1 MATKPRMIVP
11 NAFYQIKSAC
21 IPELKV
27 FSSEKMK
34 IFLLKQISIAK
45 GKYSFKCFSWS
56 IMDNHY
62 HLVVQSSEETISK
75 FMQRVNFAFAKYFNR
90 INGSIRISQT
100 V

>member
-34 IFLLKQISIAK
+34 NFLLKQISIAK
-45 GKYSFKCFSWS
+45 EKYSFKCFSWS
-56 IMDNHY
+56 IMDDHY

-75 FMQRVNFAFAKYFNR
+75 FMQRVNF
-90 INGSIRISQT
+90 
-100 V
+100 